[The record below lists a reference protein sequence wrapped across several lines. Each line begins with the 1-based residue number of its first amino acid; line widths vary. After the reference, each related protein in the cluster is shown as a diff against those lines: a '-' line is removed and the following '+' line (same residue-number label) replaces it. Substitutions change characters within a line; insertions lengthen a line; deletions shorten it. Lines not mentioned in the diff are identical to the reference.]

1 MKLFVLFFY
10 TYVRP
15 YFRQGFNFF
24 KIIQEI
30 HFILISIFLIFLD
43 ELGQNIE
50 ENAIIDES
58 LLEKFLD
65 MGERLI

>member
-15 YFRQGFNFF
+15 YLRQGFNFF
-24 KIIQEI
+24 KIIHEI
-30 HFILISIFLIFLD
+30 HFILVSILLICLD
-43 ELGQNIE
+43 DIGQDIE

>member
-1 MKLFVLFFY
+1 
-10 TYVRP
+10 
-15 YFRQGFNFF
+15 
-24 KIIQEI
+24 
-30 HFILISIFLIFLD
+30 LIFLD
-43 ELGQNIE
+43 DIGQDIE